1 MRKLLKTDDD
11 DDNEDDDDD
20 NDDVIMIIN
29 FSHYLNVIVK
39 YQSVVN
45 QISNWKLV
53 TVIYFKALA
62 KRQVEL
68 A

>member
-11 DDNEDDDDD
+11 DDNEDDDD
-20 NDDVIMIIN
+20 NDDVIMTIN